1 MNAEVLKSKFNL
13 TKKEIWSVQCKFH
26 DLGPIFES
34 QCSPCLMFNPPSYWK
49 LTKQT
54 VSYYRFSS
62 YYYVILVCVM
72 RILSRNLYFMPR
84 DQLGKVP
91 YYSNFMRKII
101 QKFLKMNWT
110 LGKSST
116 LNSSLVSEGKK
127 KLYCET
133 NHKHWCQLG
142 C

>member
-34 QCSPCLMFNPPSYWK
+34 QCSPCLMFHPPSYWT
-49 LTKQT
+49 LTKET
-54 VSYYRFSS
+54 VSYYRFSIQYKCNS
-62 YYYVILVCVM
+62 KIILVCVM
-72 RILSRNLYFMPR
+72 RILSRISYFVSR
-84 DQLGKVP
+84 EQLGKVP

-101 QKFLKMNWT
+101 RKFLKMNWT

-127 KLYCET
+127 KLFCD
-133 NHKHWCQLG
+133 QS
-142 C
+142 